1 MHNPESYLKQ
11 RSGTRLMTIC
21 VKGFTDL
28 QKFLMKRI
36 NPLAGLI
43 ATLPASL
50 SVKLLI
56 AKCHGSRY
64 KKRYF

>member
-1 MHNPESYLKQ
+1 
-11 RSGTRLMTIC
+11 MTIC

-64 KKRYF
+64 KKALLLTYITSRPAKIIC